1 MPQKINTAMTNLE
14 EREKIRLFIKNSIE
28 VAEYERDF
36 TDEENIFE
44 KGFVDSL
51 FAMKLLNYVE
61 NEFYIR
67 VEPEDMDITNF
78 NSVNNIIKFLVRKK
92 KKRKMS
98 TLD

>member
-1 MPQKINTAMTNLE
+1 MR
-14 EREKIRLFIKNSIE
+14 EREKIRTFIKNSIE

-44 KGFVDSL
+44 NGFVDSL

-78 NSVNNIIKFLVRKK
+78 NSVNNIIRFLERKNK
-92 KKRKMS
+92 KQKNRKS
-98 TLD
+98 SPN

>member
-1 MPQKINTAMTNLE
+1 MR
-14 EREKIRLFIKNSIE
+14 EREKIRTFIKNSIE

-44 KGFVDSL
+44 NGFVDSL

-67 VEPEDMDITNF
+67 VGG
-78 NSVNNIIKFLVRKK
+78 R
-92 KKRKMS
+92 
-98 TLD
+98 